1 MRAPLTRVPRS
12 QFRSYASEGKKPSE
26 MAIFYKTFT
35 RPVLKVLLMALVT
48 YQIAYLGW
56 MKLEQDELKS
66 ERTQLVDSL
75 EAKVEELQRQ
85 QKEKK

>member
-1 MRAPLTRVPRS
+1 
-12 QFRSYASEGKKPSE
+12 
-26 MAIFYKTFT
+26 
-35 RPVLKVLLMALVT
+35 MALVT